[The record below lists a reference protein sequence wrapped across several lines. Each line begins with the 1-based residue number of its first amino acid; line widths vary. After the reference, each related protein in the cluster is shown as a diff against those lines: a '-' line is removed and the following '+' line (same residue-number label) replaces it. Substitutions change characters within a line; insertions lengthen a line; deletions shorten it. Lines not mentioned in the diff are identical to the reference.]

1 MQSLFF
7 VRRDT
12 TRKLFQSIV
21 TSLLVFILLL
31 SSSSCAKASIAPA
44 LINSSTPSLAPILE
58 KVLPAVVNIS
68 TSKVVG
74 VEYEDLY
81 FDPFWRGF
89 YGVNPREKRSQGIG
103 SGVIIDK
110 NNGYILTNNH
120 VIKKADDIYVTLK
133 SGEKLEAELVGADAS
148 TDIAVLKINTDT
160 PLTQI
165 PVADSD
171 QLRVGDFAV
180 SIGNP
185 FGLSHSV
192 SSGIVSALGRKGLGI
207 EGYEDFI
214 QTDASINPGSSGG
227 ALINLRGEL
236 IGINT
241 AILSRSGGNI
251 GIAFAIP
258 VNIAEQVKDQILK
271 YGSVKRG
278 AIGIKIVD
286 LKSEI
291 AKKLNSDLKQG
302 ALVAKI
308 LKNGPAYQAGLRPGD
323 IIIAIDDKKVTNAL
337 DLRNIIGLKA
347 VGDKLLVK
355 YSRDGKIR
363 SCNIEVK

>member
-1 MQSLFF
+1 MVITMLCLLYNKRNAIRKFFQNLLASFSL
-7 VRRDT
+7 
-12 TRKLFQSIV
+12 IV
-21 TSLLVFILLL
+21 LLL
-31 SSSSCAKASIAPA
+31 SSNSCAKASIAPA
-44 LINSSTPSLAPILE
+44 LVNSSMPSLAPVLE

-110 NNGYILTNNH
+110 NKGYILTNNH
-120 VIKKADDIYVTLK
+120 VIKKADDIFVTLK
-133 SGEKLEAELVGADAS
+133 NGEKLQAELVGADAS
-148 TDIAVLKINTDT
+148 TDIAVLKINTST

-165 PVADSD
+165 PIADSD

-258 VNIAEQVKDQILK
+258 VNMAKQVNDQILK

-278 AIGIKIVD
+278 SIGIKI
-286 LKSEI
+286 
-291 AKKLNSDLKQG
+291 SDFNGKHEG
-302 ALVAKI
+302 AIIAKI
-308 LKNGPAYQAGLRPGD
+308 LKNGPAYQAGFRPGD
-323 IIIAIDDKKVTNAL
+323 IIIAIDDKKVKNAL
-337 DLRNIIGLKA
+337 DVRNIIGLKA
-347 VGDKLLVK
+347 VGSKLSIK
-355 YSRDGKIR
+355 YLRDGKTR
-363 SCNIEVK
+363 SSSVEVR